1 MAVCHAEPAPSLSR
15 TQDYG
20 GYLSTSI
27 LPARDANQGPMFAC
41 GAALSPITDFRLHGT
56 VGRSVSA
63 QGWGGKPSAARG
75 PQVLPSALH
84 PTCPRRRHPRSLME
98 SLGTGRVGSKPP
110 VLDRSG
116 SSTDA
121 HKPHPDVRDQ
131 DLQMQPAEAGAGKT
145 SCVPKGKGVSC
156 TPHRACPGPLHPAL
170 VWGPA
175 WGLCPAGRWQ
185 LGALGGER

>member
-1 MAVCHAEPAPSLSR
+1 
-15 TQDYG
+15 
-20 GYLSTSI
+20 
-27 LPARDANQGPMFAC
+27 
-41 GAALSPITDFRLHGT
+41 
-56 VGRSVSA
+56 
-63 QGWGGKPSAARG
+63 
-75 PQVLPSALH
+75 
-84 PTCPRRRHPRSLME
+84 ME